1 MMRDMILARIAE
13 LTKDVSSG
21 AIQTAFTR
29 LSRRESKSP
38 TLSEQRKAEIVANG
52 SFYPGFD
59 FSTLPDAELVRAFE
73 NIVRCFYKSWG

>member
-1 MMRDMILARIAE
+1 MMRDLILARIAE

-29 LSRRESKSP
+29 LTRRESKSP
-38 TLSEQRKAEIVANG
+38 TLSAQRKAEIIANG

-59 FSTLPDAELVRAFE
+59 FSTLSDPDLVRAFE
-73 NIVRCFYKSWG
+73 RIVRCFYKPWG